1 MSNDNDDLN
10 TFGSEVGGGI
20 GCVLVVVALLLLF
33 DIGGFRSAII
43 RHFFG

>member
-1 MSNDNDDLN
+1 MPDEKPD
-10 TFGSEVGGGI
+10 TFGGEVGSGV
-20 GCVLVVVALLLLF
+20 GCLLFVVALLLLF